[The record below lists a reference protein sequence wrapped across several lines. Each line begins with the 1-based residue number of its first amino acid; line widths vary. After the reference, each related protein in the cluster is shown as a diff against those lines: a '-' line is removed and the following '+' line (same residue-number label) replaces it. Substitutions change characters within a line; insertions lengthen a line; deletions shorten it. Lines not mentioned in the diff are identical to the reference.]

1 MATIYTHIDANKN
14 KSLLLIFVFL
24 VIVIFLG
31 WFFSLVLDNQAI
43 VIGAVIVAILMSFS
57 SYWWSDRIVLAISG
71 AKEVKHEEDPQL
83 YHLVENLCLTAGLPL
98 PKIYL
103 IQDSAPNA
111 FATGRDPNHAVICL
125 TTGLVEKLE
134 KSELEGVIAHELSH
148 IGNYDTRLMTI
159 ATVLVG
165 IVVLMSDWFLRWGW
179 FRGRDEEGEASQ
191 FRLLLLLIGIILAIL
206 APLFATLMQL
216 AISRKRE
223 YLADAN
229 AALLTRYPEGLAQAL
244 EKIAADQEPLEA
256 ANKATAHLYIVN
268 PLKEHK
274 GSMRGWFAQLFD
286 THPPIQERIKRLR
299 EM

>member
-1 MATIYTHIDANKN
+1 
-14 KSLLLIFVFL
+14 
-24 VIVIFLG
+24 
-31 WFFSLVLDNQAI
+31 
-43 VIGAVIVAILMSFS
+43 
-57 SYWWSDRIVLAISG
+57 
-71 AKEVKHEEDPQL
+71 
-83 YHLVENLCLTAGLPL
+83 
-98 PKIYL
+98 
-103 IQDSAPNA
+103 
-111 FATGRDPNHAVICL
+111 
-125 TTGLVEKLE
+125 
-134 KSELEGVIAHELSH
+134 
-148 IGNYDTRLMTI
+148 MTI